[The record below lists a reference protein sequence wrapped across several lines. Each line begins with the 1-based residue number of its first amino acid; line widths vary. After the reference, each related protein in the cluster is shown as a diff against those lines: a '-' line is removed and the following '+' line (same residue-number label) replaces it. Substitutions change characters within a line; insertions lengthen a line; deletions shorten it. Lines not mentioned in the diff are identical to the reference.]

1 MPCPRYPVAQLLG
14 VRRALHVPR
23 MAAFFG
29 ARMGKGLLRSRR
41 PLRQALRAP
50 VLVSTSFLVM
60 FGRRHI
66 PLAETTAIISR
77 PPLLITALT
86 MLSAPLLRESA
97 EKIQWAAALGFA
109 GVLLIIRPGAS
120 VFDPAVFAPCRA

>member
-1 MPCPRYPVAQLLG
+1 MRH
-14 VRRALHVPR
+14 ALHVLL

-29 ARMGKGLLRSRR
+29 AYGKKAAAQPTVAAPGV
-41 PLRQALRAP
+41 ARADAGFR
-50 VLVSTSFLVM
+50 VFSDSFPVM
-60 FGRRHI
+60 FGRRRI
-66 PLAETTAIISR
+66 PLAETTAIISLM
-77 PPLLITALT
+77 PLLITAIT

-120 VFDPAVFAPCRA
+120 VSDPAVFSSCRA

>member
-1 MPCPRYPVAQLLG
+1 MQRI
-14 VRRALHVPR
+14 
-23 MAAFFG
+23 AAFFG
-29 ARMGKGLLRSRR
+29 ARMEKGLLHRR
-41 PLRQALRAP
+41 WPLRQALRAP
-50 VLVSTSFLVM
+50 MLVSTSFLVM
-60 FGRRHI
+60 FGRCRI
-66 PLAETTAIISR
+66 PLVETTAIISLM
-77 PPLLITALT
+77 PLLITAIT